1 MPVLNVLIMRG
12 THDHK
17 STRAKPRRGAQSIV
31 GGAGS
36 KQRGAGSLQRGAERN
51 TWRRATTVFF
61 AIFQLSNLLY
71 KDKYVHI
78 NIYME
83 FF

>member
-17 STRAKPRRGAQSIV
+17 STRAKPRRGAQNIV

-36 KQRGAGSLQRGAERN
+36 KQRGAGSLQRGAGSLQRGAGSKQRGAERN
-51 TWRRATTVFF
+51 TWSRATTVFF
-61 AIFQLSNLLY
+61 LQFSS
-71 KDKYVHI
+71 
-78 NIYME
+78 
-83 FF
+83 